1 MPVQTFSI
9 MNLSLGVRALMN
21 EIDRLAKTN
30 GFEQSRVDVKVNRRG
45 ELVIAV
51 LIPPR
56 MPDEWGAPLASDRR
70 EAARPYP
77 LHDPR
82 PSAGG

>member
-1 MPVQTFSI
+1 MFSI

-70 EAARPYP
+70 EAAR
-77 LHDPR
+77 LAR
-82 PSAGG
+82 QQRS